1 MTAVRLSAI
10 AGLAGAL
17 AFTSTG
23 CATKK
28 YLRTTIAPLESRI
41 GNLENTSKETEK
53 SINTL
58 EQNLSRTDERA
69 RGAESRASQAAE
81 AAQAADARAMKSGE
95 AAEAANRAAASAGQ
109 ATEQVS
115 KRASEIDNRLR
126 AIDDYAMVSEGSVL
140 FPFGKS
146 ELNDEAKQALDAMAA
161 KVQPLKRFVIE
172 IQGFTD
178 QTGAP
183 QYNLSLSQERA
194 GAVQRY
200 LTMQHKVPLHRIT
213 ILGVGEDAP
222 IADNKTSDGRKQNR
236 RVEVRVY
243 SADEALTGKKVEAR
257 LSAQ

>member
-1 MTAVRLSAI
+1 MTVVRLSAI
-10 AGLAGAL
+10 AGLAAAL

-28 YLRTTIAPLESRI
+28 YLRNTISPLESRI
-41 GNLENTSKETEK
+41 GQLENTSKETEK
-53 SINTL
+53 SVNNL

-95 AAEAANRAAASAGQ
+95 AAEAANRTAVSASQ
-109 ATEQVS
+109 ATEQVG
-115 KRASEIDNRLR
+115 KRASELDNRLR
-126 AIDDYAMVSEGSVL
+126 AIDDYAVISEGNVL
-140 FPFGKS
+140 FPFNKS
-146 ELNDEAKQALDAMAA
+146 ELDDEAKQSLDAMAA

-178 QTGAP
+178 QVGAP
-183 QYNLSLSQERA
+183 DYNLSLSQQRA
-194 GAVQRY
+194 SAVQRY
-200 LTMQHKVPLHRIT
+200 LIMQHKVPLHRIT

-222 IADNKTSDGRKQNR
+222 VADNKTRDGRKQNR

-257 LSAQ
+257 LNTQ